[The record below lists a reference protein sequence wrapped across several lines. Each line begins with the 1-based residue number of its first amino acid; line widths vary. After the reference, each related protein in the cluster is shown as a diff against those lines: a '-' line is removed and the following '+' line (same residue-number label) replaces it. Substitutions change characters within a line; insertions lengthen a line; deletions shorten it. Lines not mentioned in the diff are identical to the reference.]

1 MNDTLKI
8 KQATKDGTIEVG
20 AYGAFDASFPN
31 STTRRGRVQ
40 DGGRVTPTLTAGSQ
54 EICVVEP
61 RCKVVG
67 TIDIDGWQERM
78 RRVHSTDGIAPA
90 MTTMGGGN
98 LEPKIMET
106 VYAYDEQ
113 NNTIRNDGTVGTL
126 TTDGSSPKH
135 NNRVIEKYELSDKMK
150 GYLTK
155 GNDKYS
161 VGEGNLV
168 LNRDIACTKTTREGC
183 TRADSSDYIST
194 DFEEN
199 AQLRINQDLLPYH
212 IRKLTEKECWR
223 LMGVKDED
231 YAKVAKGQSRS
242 SMYHLAGD
250 SIVTSVLMALFGE
263 MFGLDWES
271 KVKGLV
277 RELANEHETVEQVSM
292 FD

>member
-20 AYGAFDASFPN
+20 AYGAFDMSFPN

-40 DGGRVTPTLTAGSQ
+40 EKGEVTPTLTAGSQ
-54 EICVVEP
+54 EIGVVGPIIYDDFNSRIKADQSCINTLTSNCGATERRTGVKIIEP
-61 RCKVVG
+61 RCEVVG
-67 TIDIDGWQERM
+67 TIDIDGWQDRM
-78 RRVHSTDGIAPA
+78 RRVHSTQGIAPA

-98 LEPKIMET
+98 LEPKIME
-106 VYAYDEQ
+106 Q
-113 NNTIRNDGTVGTL
+113 
-126 TTDGSSPKH
+126 
-135 NNRVIEKYELSDKMK
+135 YELSDKMK
-150 GYLTK
+150 GYLTQ

-183 TRADSSDYIST
+183 TRADSSDYISA
-194 DFEEN
+194 DFEDN
-199 AQLRINQDLLPYH
+199 KQLALNQDLLPYR

-231 YAKVAKGQSRS
+231 YAKVAKGQSKS

-277 RELANEHETVEQVSM
+277 RELAEE
-292 FD
+292 